1 MAKIK
6 AIIFDLDNT
15 LIDFW
20 KMKRL
25 ASQAAITAMIK
36 AGLKID
42 KRKAWKVLGKLF
54 NEYGIENQQ
63 IFKIFLEKVIGR
75 NDERILAAGVV
86 AYRKVKELQLKT
98 YPQVPSTLK
107 KLKKRGLKLA
117 ILTDAPRFQAWTRLF
132 GLKLE
137 KYFDLVI
144 VWEDSKQKK
153 PSKLPFKVAI
163 KKLRIKPENIIMIG
177 DSIYRDVL
185 GAKKLG
191 MTTILAKYGQ
201 VWKEKIRIKPDY
213 TIAKFEEI
221 IDVLSRHY

>member
-1 MAKIK
+1 
-6 AIIFDLDNT
+6 
-15 LIDFW
+15 
-20 KMKRL
+20 MKRL

-42 KRKAWKVLGKLF
+42 KRKAWKILGKLF

-63 IFKIFLEKVIGR
+63 IFNIFLKKVTGR
-75 NDERILAAGVV
+75 GDDRILAAGVV
-86 AYRKVKELQLKT
+86 AYRRIKELHLKT
-98 YPQVPSTLK
+98 YPRVPSTLS
-107 KLKKRGLKLA
+107 KLRQKGLKLA

-137 KYFDLVI
+137 KYFDLVV

-153 PSKLPFKVAI
+153 PSKLPFKLAI
-163 KKLRIKPENIIMIG
+163 KKLRIKPENVIMIG

-191 MTTILAKYGQ
+191 MITILAKYGQ
-201 VWKEKIRIKPDY
+201 LWKEKSSVKPDFV
-213 TIAKFEEI
+213 ISKFEDLLNLE
-221 IDVLSRHY
+221 VFF